1 MKRARGLSPLSPQEP
16 VTEEESRTSSTP
28 PYSALIRSISEMYD
42 LSLEQQSPVHKKTQ
56 SFAGCSEPYQEQS
69 SPLPVANCTV
79 GKE

>member
-1 MKRARGLSPLSPQEP
+1 MKRARGLSPLAPKEP
-16 VTEEESRTSSTP
+16 VTEEESRTSSSP

-42 LSLEQQSPVHKKTQ
+42 LSLEQQSPVPKKTQ

-69 SPLPVANCTV
+69 SPLPVANFTV